1 MGARFALTC
10 LGHDSRRWLKGPVIV
25 VVKKTFRYATVFL
38 YNSLYRPSG
47 LRNLF
52 LKSGIHRLPPGDSDA
67 VDFALE
73 NGYLFA

>member
-1 MGARFALTC
+1 MGARFALKG
-10 LGHDSRRWLKGPVIV
+10 LGHESRRWVKGPAIV

-38 YNSLYRPSG
+38 YNHLYRPFV

-52 LKSGIHRLPPGDSDA
+52 LKSGIYRLPPGDADA